1 MLLILTLLNT
11 ELSDLANDKR
21 AVEEEAD
28 PDEDEYAVDPCVCVG
43 HATVEEVDDINRTNL
58 STSGTAVETPDFPLL
73 FLCDCG
79 SLQLKKLSI
88 FIGFECIIWPS
99 SSTMWRA
106 NFPKLLAET
115 VGFGAPAFIRGL
127 GGVLP

>member
-11 ELSDLANDKR
+11 ELSDLENDKR

-28 PDEDEYAVDPCVCVG
+28 PDKDEHAVDPCVCVG

-58 STSGTAVETPDFPLL
+58 STSGTAVETPDVPLL

-79 SLQLKKLSI
+79 SLRLTKLSML
-88 FIGFECIIWPS
+88 IGFVRISWPS
-99 SSTMWRA
+99 SSTM
-106 NFPKLLAET
+106 
-115 VGFGAPAFIRGL
+115 
-127 GGVLP
+127 